1 MQKKLTQRNIILCL
15 IAVGLAVFG
24 LLMQYS
30 ASSYNA
36 LRETGDSF
44 FYVKKQSIALIV
56 GLVAMLG
63 AYNIKTDFYK
73 KFRIYILIGSYILL
87 AVLFIPGVGIEKY
100 GACRWINLGVTTL
113 QPSEVAKFGLMIF
126 IAACLAKK
134 SSKTFKGMIVP
145 ILATAFMCVLI
156 MLEPNMSITMLVALS
171 MLVML
176 FVGGA
181 RFKYFCIMGA
191 PLLIGVIVL
200 IVIEPYRMERLLAF
214 IDPWASPQ
222 DEGFQ
227 LIQSYYALS
236 SGGLFGV
243 GLFNSRQK
251 YAFLPFA
258 ESDFIFAIIGEELG
272 IFGCVILMCVFVLL
286 IIYGIRAA
294 MAAHNPFNSYLASGV
309 TAIIALQTVLNMMVV
324 TGTIPPTGLPLPFIS
339 AGGSSLVVFMFA
351 VGILMRVNRESALNS
366 SLPLMRNYVGVVREG
381 VKKRGISSRK
391 A

>member
-1 MQKKLTQRNIILCL
+1 MIKTKHKTLNIQL
-15 IAVGLAVFG
+15 ITIAAALAIFG
-24 LLMQYS
+24 IIMQYS

-44 FYVKKQSIALIV
+44 FYVKKQSIALVI
-56 GLVAMLG
+56 GIVAMVG
-63 AYNIKTDFYK
+63 AGLLKTEFYYK
-73 KFRIYILIGSYILL
+73 ARYIIYAVSIVLL

-100 GACRWINLGVTTL
+100 GATRWINLGITTF
-113 QPSEVAKFGLMIF
+113 QPSEIAKFGLIILIAFFLSKRSTRTFRGMLPI
-126 IAACLAKK
+126 IAA
-134 SSKTFKGMIVP
+134 TIP
-145 ILATAFMCVLI
+145 ICVLI
-156 MLEPNMSITMLVALS
+156 MFEPNMSITMLVAMS

-181 RFKYFCIMGA
+181 RFKHFAIMGV
-191 PLLIGVIVL
+191 PLIIGVIVL
-200 IVIEPYRMERLLAF
+200 IAIEPYRIERILAF
-214 IDPWASPQ
+214 LDPWKSPQ

-272 IFGCVILMCVFVLL
+272 IFGCLVLIAAFIWL
-286 IIYGIRAA
+286 VVCGIRTAILA
-294 MAAHNPFNSYLASGV
+294 RTPFNSYLASGI

-324 TGTIPPTGLPLPFIS
+324 TGTIPPTGLPMPFIS
-339 AGGSSLVVFMFA
+339 AGGSSLIVFMLA
-351 VGILMRVNRESALNS
+351 VGILARINTESAKTDN
-366 SLPLMRNYVGVVREG
+366 LPLNYAD
-381 VKKRGISSRK
+381 KQYLLTH
-391 A
+391 

>member
-1 MQKKLTQRNIILCL
+1 MQKNLKKRNIILFL
-15 IAVGLAVFG
+15 IAIGLAGFG

-44 FYVKKQSIALIV
+44 FYVKKQSVALIV
-56 GLVAMLG
+56 GLIAMLG
-63 AYNIKTDFYK
+63 AYNIKTEFYR
-73 KFRIYILIGSYILL
+73 KFRIYILIISYILL
-87 AVLFIPGVGIEKY
+87 AVLFIPGVGVEKY
-100 GACRWINLGVTTL
+100 GACRWINLGVTTF

-126 IAACLAKK
+126 IAGSLAKK
-134 SSKTFKGMIVP
+134 SSKTFKGMLPTLCAAGI
-145 ILATAFMCVLI
+145 MCVLI

-176 FVGGA
+176 YVGGA
-181 RFKYFCIMGA
+181 RFKHFCIMGA
-191 PLLIGVIVL
+191 PLIIGVIVL
-200 IVIEPYRMERLLAF
+200 IAIEPYRMERLLAF

-236 SGGLFGV
+236 SGGIFGV

-251 YAFLPFA
+251 FAFLPFA

-272 IFGCVILMCVFVLL
+272 IFGCVLLMCVFITL
-286 IIYGIRAA
+286 IVYGIRAA
-294 MAAHNPFNSYLASGV
+294 MTAHNPFNSYLASGV
-309 TAIIALQTVLNMMVV
+309 TAVIALQTVLNMMVV

-351 VGILMRVNRESALNS
+351 VGILMRINRETIANS
-366 SLPLMRNYVGVVREG
+366 SLPLNHKSIEYAR
-381 VKKRGISSRK
+381 
-391 A
+391 

>member
-1 MQKKLTQRNIILCL
+1 MQKKLKKRNIILFL
-15 IAVGLAVFG
+15 IAIGLAAFG

-44 FYVKKQSIALIV
+44 FYVKKQSVALIV
-56 GLVAMLG
+56 GLIAMLG
-63 AYNIKTDFYK
+63 AYNIKTEFYR
-73 KFRIYILIGSYILL
+73 KFRIYILIISYVLL
-87 AVLFIPGVGIEKY
+87 AVLFIPGVGVEKY
-100 GACRWINLGVTTL
+100 GACRWINLGVTTF

-126 IAACLAKK
+126 IAGSLAKK
-134 SSKTFKGMIVP
+134 SSKTFKGMLPTLCAAGI
-145 ILATAFMCVLI
+145 MCVLI
-156 MLEPNMSITMLVALS
+156 MLEPNMSITMLVAIS

-176 FVGGA
+176 YVGGA
-181 RFKYFCIMGA
+181 RFKHFCLMGA
-191 PLLIGVIVL
+191 PLVIGVVIL
-200 IVIEPYRMERLLAF
+200 IAIEPYRMERLLAF

-236 SGGLFGV
+236 SGGIFGV

-251 YAFLPFA
+251 FAFLPFA

-272 IFGCVILMCVFVLL
+272 IFGCILLMCVFVTL

-294 MAAHNPFNSYLASGV
+294 MTAHNPFNSYLASGV
-309 TAIIALQTVLNMMVV
+309 TAVIALQTVLNMMVV

-351 VGILMRVNRESALNS
+351 VGILMRINRETITNI
-366 SLPLMRNYVGVVREG
+366 SLPLNHKRIEYVC
-381 VKKRGISSRK
+381 
-391 A
+391 

>member
-1 MQKKLTQRNIILCL
+1 MQKKLKKRNIILFL
-15 IAVGLAVFG
+15 IAIGLAAFG

-44 FYVKKQSIALIV
+44 FYVKKQSVALIV
-56 GLVAMLG
+56 GLIAMLG
-63 AYNIKTDFYK
+63 AYNIKTEFYR
-73 KFRIYILIGSYILL
+73 KFRIYILIISYVLL
-87 AVLFIPGVGIEKY
+87 AVLFIPGVGVEKY
-100 GACRWINLGVTTL
+100 GACRWINLGVTTF

-126 IAACLAKK
+126 IAGSLAKK
-134 SSKTFKGMIVP
+134 SSKTFKGMLPTLCAAGI
-145 ILATAFMCVLI
+145 MCVLI

-176 FVGGA
+176 YVGGA
-181 RFKYFCIMGA
+181 RFKHFCLMGA
-191 PLLIGVIVL
+191 PLVIGVVIL
-200 IVIEPYRMERLLAF
+200 IAIEPYRMERLLAF

-236 SGGLFGV
+236 SGGIFGV

-251 YAFLPFA
+251 FAFLPFA

-272 IFGCVILMCVFVLL
+272 IFGCILLMCVFVTL

-294 MAAHNPFNSYLASGV
+294 MTAHNPFNSYLASGV
-309 TAIIALQTVLNMMVV
+309 TAVIALQTVLNMMVV

-351 VGILMRVNRESALNS
+351 IGILMRINRETITNI
-366 SLPLMRNYVGVVREG
+366 SLPLNHKRIEYVC
-381 VKKRGISSRK
+381 
-391 A
+391 

>member
-1 MQKKLTQRNIILCL
+1 MQKNLKKRNVILFL
-15 IAVGLAVFG
+15 IAIGLAGFG

-44 FYVKKQSIALIV
+44 FYVKKQSVALIV
-56 GLVAMLG
+56 GLIAMLG
-63 AYNIKTDFYK
+63 AYNIKTEFYR
-73 KFRIYILIGSYILL
+73 KFRIYILIISYILL
-87 AVLFIPGVGIEKY
+87 AVLFIPGVGVEKY
-100 GACRWINLGVTTL
+100 GACRWINLGVTTF

-126 IAACLAKK
+126 IAGSLAKK
-134 SSKTFKGMIVP
+134 SSKTFKGMLPTLCAAGI
-145 ILATAFMCVLI
+145 MCVLI

-176 FVGGA
+176 YVGGA
-181 RFKYFCIMGA
+181 RFKHFCIMGA
-191 PLLIGVIVL
+191 PLIIGVIVL
-200 IVIEPYRMERLLAF
+200 IAIEPYRMERLLAF

-236 SGGLFGV
+236 SGGIFGV

-251 YAFLPFA
+251 FAFLPFA

-272 IFGCVILMCVFVLL
+272 IFGCVLLMCVFITL
-286 IIYGIRAA
+286 IVYGIRAA
-294 MAAHNPFNSYLASGV
+294 MTAHNPFNSYLASGV
-309 TAIIALQTVLNMMVV
+309 TAVIALQTVLNMMVV

-351 VGILMRVNRESALNS
+351 VGILMRINRETIANS
-366 SLPLMRNYVGVVREG
+366 SLPLNHKSIEYAR
-381 VKKRGISSRK
+381 
-391 A
+391 

>member
-1 MQKKLTQRNIILCL
+1 MQKNLKKRNIILFL
-15 IAVGLAVFG
+15 IAIGLAGFG

-44 FYVKKQSIALIV
+44 FYVKKQSVALIV
-56 GLVAMLG
+56 GLIAMLG
-63 AYNIKTDFYK
+63 AYNIKTEFYR
-73 KFRIYILIGSYILL
+73 KFRIYILIISYILL
-87 AVLFIPGVGIEKY
+87 AVLFIPGVGVEKY
-100 GACRWINLGVTTL
+100 GACRWINLGVTTF

-126 IAACLAKK
+126 IAGSLAKK
-134 SSKTFKGMIVP
+134 SSKTFKGMLPTLCAAGI
-145 ILATAFMCVLI
+145 MCVLI

-176 FVGGA
+176 YVGGA
-181 RFKYFCIMGA
+181 RFKHFCIMGA
-191 PLLIGVIVL
+191 PIIIGVIVL
-200 IVIEPYRMERLLAF
+200 IAIEPYRMERLLAF

-236 SGGLFGV
+236 SGGIFGV

-251 YAFLPFA
+251 FAFLPFA

-272 IFGCVILMCVFVLL
+272 IFGCVLLMCVFITL
-286 IIYGIRAA
+286 IVYGIRAA
-294 MAAHNPFNSYLASGV
+294 MTAHNPFNSYLASGV
-309 TAIIALQTVLNMMVV
+309 TAVIALQTVLNMMVV

-351 VGILMRVNRESALNS
+351 VGILMRINRETIANS
-366 SLPLMRNYVGVVREG
+366 SLPLNHKSIEYAR
-381 VKKRGISSRK
+381 
-391 A
+391 